1 MYNAEK
7 LTSID
12 LGRQGENMARTVE
25 IDVSGMLA
33 QWPEAAITLLV
44 KRKHDA
50 EPYIADT
57 TVKDGVLFWPITTVE
72 TADAGDGKL
81 EIRATC
87 GEVIAKS
94 ATGTFRVTASLTGSG
109 TEPPASEQG
118 WVDKVIA
125 AGAGVEQSA
134 SQASKAADRAEL
146 AAETAENSIA
156 QIQSAAQT
164 VTEKAKEARSSAEAA
179 SAASIDAVG
188 SAQAAREAQAGA
200 EESKT
205 SAAGSAS
212 LAEQAKAAAEAAQ
225 KAAAAQAAAAEE
237 AAQAADTSAQA
248 AQTSAGAAASSE
260 QAARTA
266 ATQAAQNTQDASA
279 AQSEAEKASDSAEA
293 SAEASAGS
301 AAAARASAD
310 AAAECKQAASDAA
323 AGALES
329 RNGAEAARDAA
340 VAAQQAAQGS
350 AAQAEQ
356 SAAKAEEAAQAA
368 LGILDDAVTAMDST
382 WSSQRIADVLCAPF
396 EVSGNPITC
405 HPVEGSPLSVVASW
419 GPRQH
424 FEWQSKEAE
433 SAQITTT
440 GAQMLQPTSTL
451 GGAADLVITANDDG
465 SYTYVSTDAVYQSA
479 RFYNIA
485 PITLK
490 AGVSYTL
497 SIDKEL
503 DVDIRVAGGGR
514 IVAGETSVTF
524 APSADTLV
532 DHVAI
537 DRPTGYSGTN
547 TVKVMLCEG
556 TTAKPWEPYTGGQA
570 APCPD
575 YPQAITDSLIAG
587 DYYVP
592 CTRGGY
598 WKVSLDAVMGSV
610 PGYADAVE
618 IDAYTGRYRLVRR
631 TAVIVLDGTET
642 WSIGGK
648 LLENGSDWYYQTN
661 QYHGDAVDASG
672 VPLICDR
679 YPMGNV
685 INNTSD
691 NGISMVWRR
700 IRVRWGQ
707 EDTINNWRTQLA
719 EAPVTVRY
727 ALAVPVVVTGQAEKV
742 TDASELPEL
751 GAERMGLSVPDP
763 DHPCMITG
771 VEAVELRRTGKNLL
785 PYTPIREQTKN
796 GVTFTEKADGIIHIS
811 GTASANT
818 DSPVLSMA
826 GQNLPPGAYR
836 GIDSLGASAHLV
848 VWKKATGENFWYPV
862 SQIQIDEGDV
872 PQYWYITVQCGVT
885 TDTDVYVYLQ
895 YGKDS
900 PCAGDWEP
908 YRGNT
913 YSLRLPQLIYGG
925 EMDAATGSGSA
936 TVYGFMLDGSEGWSE
951 LTIEGRVYFQ
961 CALSSDSNR
970 QPSTTSSVDAAKRV
984 QRSSHFTVGNPWAQD
999 IDDCFWVFSTP
1010 TLQYPSLRMRST
1022 SNFANVEE
1030 LRSYLAAEKAAGTP
1044 VMIVYETIAGEAFS
1058 AEGASL
1064 IPALT
1069 GINTLYTDAD
1079 SLTVS
1084 GRTDPLYTLDSI
1096 TERLAALEA
1105 AAIEGSNI

>member
-12 LGRQGENMARTVE
+12 LGRQGENLARTVE
-25 IDVSGMLA
+25 IDVSVMLA
-33 QWPEAAITLLV
+33 QWPDASITLLV

-57 TVKDGVLFWPITTVE
+57 AVENGVLIWPITKVE

-81 EIRATC
+81 EIRATY

-94 ATGTFRVTASLTGSG
+94 ATGSFRVTASLTGGG
-109 TEPPASEQG
+109 TEPPETEQG
-118 WVDKVIA
+118 WVEKVLA
-125 AGAGVEQSA
+125 AGAGVEQNA
-134 SQASKAADRAEL
+134 SLASEAADRAEA
-146 AAETAENSIA
+146 AAETAESSIA
-156 QIQSAAQT
+156 QVQSDAQT
-164 VTEKAKEARSSAEAA
+164 AAAKAEEAKKSAETASIANTNAAA
-179 SAASIDAVG
+179 SAKV
-188 SAQAAREAQAGA
+188 AQEAQADAQEAG
-200 EESKT
+200 K
-205 SAAGSAS
+205 SAADSA
-212 LAEQAKAAAEAAQ
+212 LAAEQATLAAEAAQ
-225 KAAAAQAAAAEE
+225 KAAVGQATAAGEAAQAAAENAREAQTNANAAAASAEE
-237 AAQAADTSAQA
+237 ANAAAAQAAQEAQA
-248 AQTSAGAAASSE
+248 ASDAKGQAEDARDNAKTSEEAAASS
-260 QAARTA
+260 ATA
-266 ATQAAQNTQDASA
+266 A
-279 AQSEAEKASDSAEA
+279 KASEDAA
-293 SAEASAGS
+293 SGS
-301 AAAARASAD
+301 A
-310 AAAECKQAASDAA
+310 KAASDAA
-323 AGALES
+323 ADALE
-329 RNGAEAARDAA
+329 RLNGAEAARDAA
-340 VAAQQAAQGS
+340 EAAQEVAEDS

-356 SAAKAEEAAQAA
+356 SAVKVGEAAQAA
-368 LGILDDAVTAMDST
+368 LGILDDAVTATDST
-382 WSSQRIADVLCAPF
+382 WSSQRIADMLCPTF
-396 EVSGNPITC
+396 SETGNPIIC
-405 HPVEGSPLSVVASW
+405 HPIEGYPLSVKASW
-419 GPRQH
+419 APRQH
-424 FEWQSKEAE
+424 FEWQVREAE
-433 SAQITTT
+433 STQITTT
-440 GAQMLQPTSTL
+440 GAQMLQPSGTL
-451 GGAADLVITANDDG
+451 GGATDLAITANDDG
-465 SYTYVSTDAVYQSA
+465 SYTYASTDAVYQSA
-479 RFYNIA
+479 RFFNVF

-503 DVDIRVAGGGR
+503 DVDIWVAGGGR

-524 APSADTLV
+524 TPSADTLV

-537 DRPTGYSGTN
+537 DRPTGHSGTN

-575 YPQAITDSLIAG
+575 YPQEIADSLSAG

-592 CTRGGY
+592 CSMGGY
-598 WKVSLDAVMGSV
+598 WKVSLDAAMGGV

-631 TAVIVLDGTET
+631 TAVIVLDGSET

-648 LLENGSDWYYQTN
+648 LLEDGSDWYYQTN
-661 QYHGDAVDASG
+661 QYRGDAVDASG
-672 VPLICDR
+672 ASLICDR

-707 EDTINNWRTQLA
+707 EDTIDNWRTKLA

-727 ALAVPVVVTGQAEKV
+727 ALAEPVVVTGQAEKV
-742 TDASELPEL
+742 TDTSGLAEL
-751 GAERMGLSVPDP
+751 GAKSMGLSVPDP

-771 VEAVELRRTGKNLL
+771 MEAVELRRIGKNFM
-785 PYTPIREQTKN
+785 PYSPIHNMTKN
-796 GVTFTEKADGIIHIS
+796 GITFTEKADGIIHIS

-818 DSPVLSMA
+818 DGPLLSMA
-826 GQNLPPGAYR
+826 GQSLPSGAYR
-836 GIDSLGASAHLV
+836 GIDAPGASAHLV
-848 VWKKATGENFWYPV
+848 VWKKATGENFWYAV

-872 PQYWYITVQCGVT
+872 PQYWYITVQRGVT

-900 PCAGDWEP
+900 PSAGDWEP

-925 EMDAATGSGSA
+925 EMDAATGNGSA

-951 LTIEGRVYFQ
+951 LIIEGRVYFQ
-961 CALSSDSNR
+961 CILSSDSNR

-1022 SNFANVEE
+1022 SNFSNVEE
-1030 LRSYLAAEKAAGTP
+1030 LQSYLAAEKAAGTP
-1044 VMIVYETIAGEAFS
+1044 VTIVYETIAREAFS
-1058 AEGASL
+1058 AEGASP
-1064 IPALT
+1064 IPALS

-1079 SLTVS
+1079 RLTVS
-1084 GRTDPLYTLDSI
+1084 GRADLIHTLTTITD
-1096 TERLAALEA
+1096 RLAALETVA
-1105 AAIEGSNI
+1105 AEGGLP

>member
-648 LLENGSDWYYQTN
+648 LLEDGSDWYYQTN

>member
-12 LGRQGENMARTVE
+12 LGRQGENLARTVE
-25 IDVSGMLA
+25 IDVSVMLA
-33 QWPEAAITLLV
+33 QWPDASITLLV

-57 TVKDGVLFWPITTVE
+57 AVENGVLIWPITKVE

-81 EIRATC
+81 EIRATY

-94 ATGTFRVTASLTGSG
+94 ATGSFRVTASLTGGG
-109 TEPPASEQG
+109 TEPPETEQG
-118 WVDKVIA
+118 WVEKVLA
-125 AGAGVEQSA
+125 AGAGVEQNA
-134 SQASKAADRAEL
+134 SLASEAADRAEA
-146 AAETAENSIA
+146 AAETAESSIA
-156 QIQSAAQT
+156 QVQSDAQT
-164 VTEKAKEARSSAEAA
+164 AAAKAEEAKKSAETASIANTNAAA
-179 SAASIDAVG
+179 SAKV
-188 SAQAAREAQAGA
+188 AQEAQADAQEAG
-200 EESKT
+200 K
-205 SAAGSAS
+205 SAADSA
-212 LAEQAKAAAEAAQ
+212 LAAEQATLAAEAAQ
-225 KAAAAQAAAAEE
+225 KAAVGQATAAGEAAQAAAENAREAQTNANAAAASAEE
-237 AAQAADTSAQA
+237 ANAAAAQAAQ
-248 AQTSAGAAASSE
+248 
-260 QAARTA
+260 
-266 ATQAAQNTQDASA
+266 
-279 AQSEAEKASDSAEA
+279 EA
-293 SAEASAGS
+293 
-301 AAAARASAD
+301 
-310 AAAECKQAASDAA
+310 QAASDAKGQAESARDNAKASEKA
-323 AGALES
+323 AASSATAAKASAEAADGSATAASDASTEALE
-329 RNGAEAARDAA
+329 RLNAAEAARDAA
-340 VAAQQAAQGS
+340 QTAQKAAEES

-356 SAAKAEEAAQAA
+356 SAVKAGEAAQAA
-368 LGILDDAVTAMDST
+368 LGILDDAVTATDST

-419 GPRQH
+419 DPRQH

-524 APSADTLV
+524 EPSADTLV

-575 YPQAITDSLIAG
+575 YPQEITDNLPAG

-592 CTRGGY
+592 CATGGY
-598 WKVSLDAVMGSV
+598 WKVTLDAVMGGV
-610 PGYADAVE
+610 PGYADTVE

-631 TAVIVLDGTET
+631 TAVIVLDGNEA
-642 WSIGGK
+642 WAVGGK
-648 LLENGSDWYYQTN
+648 YLEDGTDWYYQTD
-661 QYHGDAVDASG
+661 QYVEDAPDAAG
-672 VPLICDR
+672 VPLICGH
-679 YPMGNV
+679 YPMAAVSN
-685 INNTSD
+685 NNTVQGV
-691 NGISMVWRR
+691 GIFWRKLR
-700 IRVRWGQ
+700 IRWGEEGTV
-707 EDTINNWRTQLA
+707 EDWKAQLA
-719 EAPVTVRY
+719 ASPVTVRY
-727 ALAVPVVVTGQAEKV
+727 ALAEPVVVTGQAEKV
-742 TDASELPEL
+742 TDTSGLAEL
-751 GAERMGLSVPDP
+751 GAKSMGLSVPDP

-771 VEAVELRRTGKNLL
+771 MEAVELRRIGKNFM
-785 PYTPIREQTKN
+785 PYSPIHNMTKN
-796 GVTFTEKADGIIHIS
+796 GITFTEKADGIIHIS

-818 DSPVLSMA
+818 DGPLLSMA
-826 GQNLPPGAYR
+826 GQSLPSGAYR
-836 GIDSLGASAHLV
+836 GIDAPGASAHLV
-848 VWKKATGENFWYPV
+848 VWKKATGENFWYAV

-872 PQYWYITVQCGVT
+872 PQYWYITVQRGVT

-900 PCAGDWEP
+900 PSAGDWEP

-925 EMDAATGSGSA
+925 EMDAATGNGSA

-961 CALSSDSNR
+961 CILSSDSNR

-1044 VMIVYETIAGEAFS
+1044 VTIVYETIAREAFS
-1058 AEGASL
+1058 AEGASP
-1064 IPALT
+1064 IPALS

-1079 SLTVS
+1079 RLTVS
-1084 GRTDPLYTLDSI
+1084 GRADLIHTLTTITD
-1096 TERLAALEA
+1096 RLAALETVA
-1105 AAIEGSNI
+1105 AEGGLP

>member
-1 MYNAEK
+1 MYNADK

-12 LGRQGENMARTVE
+12 LGRQGENLARTVE

-648 LLENGSDWYYQTN
+648 LLEDGSDWYYQTN

>member
-1 MYNAEK
+1 MMPLYLISDK

-12 LGRQGENMARTVE
+12 LGRQGENLARTVE

-356 SAAKAEEAAQAA
+356 SAAKAEEAAQEA

-648 LLENGSDWYYQTN
+648 LLEDGSDWYYQTN

-999 IDDCFWVFSTP
+999 IDDCFGFS
-1010 TLQYPSLRMRST
+1010 
-1022 SNFANVEE
+1022 AH
-1030 LRSYLAAEKAAGTP
+1030 LRSNIHLCACAAHRISPTWKNC
-1044 VMIVYETIAGEAFS
+1044 EA
-1058 AEGASL
+1058 
-1064 IPALT
+1064 IWPQK
-1069 GINTLYTDAD
+1069 
-1079 SLTVS
+1079 
-1084 GRTDPLYTLDSI
+1084 RRR
-1096 TERLAALEA
+1096 ERR
-1105 AAIEGSNI
+1105 S

>member
-1 MYNAEK
+1 MYNADK

-12 LGRQGENMARTVE
+12 LGRQGENLARTVE

-33 QWPEAAITLLV
+33 QWPDAVITLLV

-648 LLENGSDWYYQTN
+648 LLEDGSDWYYQTN

-1105 AAIEGSNI
+1105 TAIEGSNI

>member
-12 LGRQGENMARTVE
+12 LGRQGENLARTVE
-25 IDVSGMLA
+25 IDVSVMLA
-33 QWPEAAITLLV
+33 QWPDASITLLV

-57 TVKDGVLFWPITTVE
+57 AVENGVLIWPITKVE

-81 EIRATC
+81 EIRATY

-94 ATGTFRVTASLTGSG
+94 ATGSFRVTASLTGGG
-109 TEPPASEQG
+109 TEPPETEHG
-118 WVDKVIA
+118 WVEKVLA
-125 AGAGVEQSA
+125 AGAGVEQNA
-134 SQASKAADRAEL
+134 SLASEAADRAEA
-146 AAETAENSIA
+146 AAETAESSIA
-156 QIQSAAQT
+156 QVQSDAQT
-164 VTEKAKEARSSAEAA
+164 AAAKAEEAKKSAETASIANTNAAA
-179 SAASIDAVG
+179 SAKA
-188 SAQAAREAQAGA
+188 AQEAQADAQEAG
-200 EESKT
+200 K
-205 SAAGSAS
+205 SAADSVLA
-212 LAEQAKAAAEAAQ
+212 AEQATLAAEAAQ
-225 KAAAAQAAAAEE
+225 KAAVGQATAAGEAAQAAAENAREAGTSANAAAASAEE
-237 AAQAADTSAQA
+237 ANAAATKAAQEAQAASDAKGQAEDARDNAKTSEE
-248 AQTSAGAAASSE
+248 AAASS
-260 QAARTA
+260 ATA
-266 ATQAAQNTQDASA
+266 A
-279 AQSEAEKASDSAEA
+279 KASEDAA
-293 SAEASAGS
+293 SGS
-301 AAAARASAD
+301 A
-310 AAAECKQAASDAA
+310 KAASDAA
-323 AGALES
+323 ADALE
-329 RNGAEAARDAA
+329 RLNGAEAARDAA
-340 VAAQQAAQGS
+340 QTAQKAAGES

-356 SAAKAEEAAQAA
+356 SAVKAGEAAQAA
-368 LGILDDAVTAMDST
+368 LGILDDAVTATDST

-419 GPRQH
+419 DPRQH

-524 APSADTLV
+524 EPSADTLV

-575 YPQAITDSLIAG
+575 YPQEITDNLPAG

-592 CTRGGY
+592 CATGGY
-598 WKVSLDAVMGSV
+598 WKVTLDAVMGGV
-610 PGYADAVE
+610 PGYADTVE

-631 TAVIVLDGTET
+631 TAVIVLDGNEA
-642 WSIGGK
+642 WAVGGK
-648 LLENGSDWYYQTN
+648 YLEDGTDWYYQTD
-661 QYHGDAVDASG
+661 QYVEDAPDAAG
-672 VPLICDR
+672 VPLICGH
-679 YPMGNV
+679 YPMAAVSN
-685 INNTSD
+685 NNTVQGV
-691 NGISMVWRR
+691 GIFWRKLR
-700 IRVRWGQ
+700 IRWGEEGTV
-707 EDTINNWRTQLA
+707 EDWKAQLA
-719 EAPVTVRY
+719 ASPVTVRY
-727 ALAVPVVVTGQAEKV
+727 ALAEPVVVTGQAEKV
-742 TDASELPEL
+742 TDTSGLAEL
-751 GAERMGLSVPDP
+751 GAKSMGLSVPDP

-771 VEAVELRRTGKNLL
+771 MEAVELRRIGKNFM
-785 PYTPIREQTKN
+785 PYSPIHNMTKN
-796 GVTFTEKADGIIHIS
+796 GITFTEKADGIIHIS

-818 DSPVLSMA
+818 DGPLLSMA
-826 GQNLPPGAYR
+826 GQSLPPGAYR
-836 GIDSLGASAHLV
+836 GIDAPGASAHLV
-848 VWKKATGENFWYPV
+848 VWKKATGENFWYAV

-900 PCAGDWEP
+900 PSAGDWEP

-925 EMDAATGSGSA
+925 EMDAATGNGSA

-951 LTIEGRVYFQ
+951 LTIEGRAYFQ
-961 CALSSDSNR
+961 CILSSDSNR

-1022 SNFANVEE
+1022 SNFSNVEE
-1030 LRSYLAAEKAAGTP
+1030 LQSYLAAEKAAGTP
-1044 VMIVYETIAGEAFS
+1044 VTIVYETIAREAFS
-1058 AEGASL
+1058 AEGASP
-1064 IPALT
+1064 IPALS

-1079 SLTVS
+1079 RLTVS
-1084 GRTDPLYTLDSI
+1084 GRADLIHTLTTITD
-1096 TERLAALEA
+1096 RLAALETVA
-1105 AAIEGSNI
+1105 AEGGLP

>member
-1 MYNAEK
+1 MYNADK

-12 LGRQGENMARTVE
+12 LGRQGENLARTVE
-25 IDVSGMLA
+25 IDVSSMLA
-33 QWPEAAITLLV
+33 QWPDAAITLLV

-164 VTEKAKEARSSAEAA
+164 VTEKAKEAQSSAEAA
-179 SAASIDAVG
+179 SAASTDAVG
-188 SAQAAREAQAGA
+188 SAQAARKAQAGA

-648 LLENGSDWYYQTN
+648 LLEDGSDWYYQTN